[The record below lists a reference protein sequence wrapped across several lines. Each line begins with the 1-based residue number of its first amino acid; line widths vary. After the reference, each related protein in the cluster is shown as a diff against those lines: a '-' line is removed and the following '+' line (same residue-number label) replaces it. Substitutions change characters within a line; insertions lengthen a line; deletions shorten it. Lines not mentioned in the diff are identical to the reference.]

1 MDKVKK
7 QIMNQ
12 LYGQDVIVEFILGGM
27 ATFTVHNKIAK
38 SQFTYRVKEA
48 SQDLFDD
55 KPPDVVYVLDTE
67 NDTGNYYFLGWISP
81 TSRRFV
87 YGETSRIAQ
96 TAISVKTFRWLW
108 AVLVEMAQSA
118 GLDVAH
124 EYLDQQAKIRTK
136 TGQPSN
142 ALDGLPMFADKVEE

>member
-1 MDKVKK
+1 MTKKIMVNEDALKKWITDNTDEDKLKK
-7 QIMNQ
+7 RIMNQ
-12 LYGQDVIVEFILGGM
+12 LYGQDAIVEFILGGM

-55 KPPDVVYVLDTE
+55 KPPYVVNVLDTE

-108 AVLVEMAQSA
+108 SKLDETDPDLDELVI
-118 GLDVAH
+118 L
-124 EYLDQQAKIRTK
+124 
-136 TGQPSN
+136 
-142 ALDGLPMFADKVEE
+142 ALD